1 MLSSIGS
8 IPTLTTWKHANSTT
22 KTGCGVTNAMHG
34 RNIILQGVI
43 ILMAIA
49 IKGQRTLETLT
60 QQAAPQALI

>member
-1 MLSSIGS
+1 MLSSIGNTQ
-8 IPTLTTWKHANSTT
+8 TLITKKLANLTT

-60 QQAAPQALI
+60 PQAAPQALT